1 MTFFIIW
8 IVIWLGLVSISLIVM
23 DTTTG
28 FKLERV
34 FMMIAYWLI
43 WPLTIFFTIFSVI
56 QHRNKVEQL
65 RRIFTMDL
73 D

>member
-8 IVIWLGLVSISLIVM
+8 IVIWLGLISISLIVM

-34 FMMIAYWLI
+34 LMMIAYWLI
-43 WPLTIFFTIFSVI
+43 WPLTIFLTIFSVT
-56 QHRNKVEQL
+56 QHRDKVEQL